1 MSFTEATA
9 STLFLPQLHS
19 MGVTLTQTNMQLLMT
34 MVFELL
40 TLLS

>member
-1 MSFTEATA
+1 MSFSEATA
-9 STLFLPQLHS
+9 STLFLHWLHTV
-19 MGVTLTQTNMQLLMT
+19 GVTLTQTNMQLFMT